1 MEFVICILWY
11 GNIVSLL
18 KGFVIFK
25 GIRTRLVSG
34 SPLLFASSLLFMLQS
49 VGLLMALQ
57 NIYIS

>member
-34 SPLLFASSLLFMLQS
+34 SPLLFASSLLLFAPRAKWKLGS
-49 VGLLMALQ
+49 
-57 NIYIS
+57 